1 MDIQVCQDSNI
12 KTRWVLM
19 LQYTASEM
27 EMETWNSLFTD
38 TCTWFDSYLNYT
50 NIKGELACSGRGR
63 LMRGTGTKKTYIRWS
78 FKPECWCVQN
88 DLHENISKCSLTDVY
103 NITKWKSTTYIISH
117 LHTWQSLWQLKVM
130 LIRNYLFSS
139 DVKRFLSVRQ
149 MVMGYTILINTNR
162 HLHQSAIT
170 TWWAEL
176 FLQLTC
182 HSKLTQQQANPTFVS
197 ASGHWQICCYKSWS
211 HLPM

>member
-1 MDIQVCQDSNI
+1 MDIQVWQDSNI

-103 NITKWKSTTYIISH
+103 NITKWEYHIRISEVYNMYYKPPTYLTKSVTVKSYAYQK
-117 LHTWQSLWQLKVM
+117 LPFFLW
-130 LIRNYLFSS
+130 
-139 DVKRFLSVRQ
+139 
-149 MVMGYTILINTNR
+149 
-162 HLHQSAIT
+162 
-170 TWWAEL
+170 
-176 FLQLTC
+176 C
-182 HSKLTQQQANPTFVS
+182 
-197 ASGHWQICCYKSWS
+197 
-211 HLPM
+211 